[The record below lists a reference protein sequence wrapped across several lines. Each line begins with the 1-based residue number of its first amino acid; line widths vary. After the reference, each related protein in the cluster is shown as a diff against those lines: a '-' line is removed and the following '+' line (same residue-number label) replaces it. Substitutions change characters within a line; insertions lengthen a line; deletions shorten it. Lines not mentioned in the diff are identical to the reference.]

1 VETTLEFAAEVSGMK
16 EGGGVFVYPKEVLFC
31 PKNRSILPAVLS
43 FSMYLPRLWRTLLL
57 GPKVTESPQNFLH
70 MEDKDFWHAGKELQ
84 TVIHRLYGG
93 RSLRIRA
100 VDAGSTNAEEIE
112 LTALGN
118 AYYDVERFGLSFVA
132 SPRHADML
140 FVTGPVTRNLER
152 ALKMTYEAAPHPCIV
167 VAVGDGACT
176 GGIWK
181 DSYAVVGPV
190 EKVIPVHIRIPGDP
204 PTPTQILSGVLR
216 ALRDTVTA

>member
-1 VETTLEFAAEVSGMK
+1 MDVVG
-16 EGGGVFVYPKEVLFC
+16 
-31 PKNRSILPAVLS
+31 
-43 FSMYLPRLWRTLLL
+43 
-57 GPKVTESPQNFLH
+57 Q
-70 MEDKDFWHAGKELQ
+70 ELRA
-84 TVIHRLYGG
+84 TIARLYGG

-100 VDAGSTNAEEIE
+100 VDGGSTNAEEIE

-118 AYYDVERFGLSFVA
+118 AYYDIERFGLSFVA

-152 ALKMTYEAAPHPCIV
+152 AVRTTYEAAPQPCIV

-190 EKVIPVHIRIPGDP
+190 ESVIPVHIRIPGDP
-204 PTPTQILSGVLR
+204 PSPAQILSGILH
-216 ALRDTVTA
+216 ALRSATHARQSV